1 MVNGHP
7 PPLHQVHNLLEGA
20 ICQGHF
26 AVQLHPQ
33 GQILNLGPTH
43 PHPITV
49 GLHATIFNDKIL
61 ASYFCKVS
69 QTHLSTSA
77 AFHFINLSHGN

>member
-1 MVNGHP
+1 MRTSLSHHGQWAIGHP

-20 ICQGHF
+20 ICQGHV

-43 PHPITV
+43 PHPISEAQMACMQQFSMTK
-49 GLHATIFNDKIL
+49 F
-61 ASYFCKVS
+61 
-69 QTHLSTSA
+69 
-77 AFHFINLSHGN
+77 